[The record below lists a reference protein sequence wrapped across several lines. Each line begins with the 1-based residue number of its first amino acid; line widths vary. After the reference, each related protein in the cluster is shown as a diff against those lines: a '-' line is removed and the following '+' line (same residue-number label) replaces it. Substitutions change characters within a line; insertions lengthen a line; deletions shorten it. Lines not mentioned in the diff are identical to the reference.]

1 MSAQAEKRRGRR
13 LTRFGP
19 VDTRTL
25 VERVVD
31 TIVESAARGMI
42 LPGER
47 VIEAEVARELEIS
60 RVPVREAFR
69 HLESQGIVV
78 NTPYR
83 GMRLMEVSV
92 ERLEQTLKVR
102 IALETLAAEEVRRKA
117 VADAEVLEPL
127 EALVEEMRAAAEAE
141 DRYALARLDTD
152 FHREM
157 CIITG
162 NDVLLKAW
170 TPVSL
175 QLTIIFGLSALQ
187 KECAAIVTEHEEIL
201 EALRSPDA
209 EALAALM
216 RVHIF
221 DQGMEVDHEAFVA
234 RLLKAKGERA

>member
-1 MSAQAEKRRGRR
+1 MSAEAFKRSGAKVS
-13 LTRFGP
+13 RFGP

-31 TIVESAARGMI
+31 AIVESAARGLI
-42 LPGER
+42 LPGDR
-47 VIEAEVARELEIS
+47 VVEAEVARELNIS

-83 GMRLMEVSV
+83 GMRLMDVSV
-92 ERLEQTLKVR
+92 ERLKQTLKVR
-102 IALETLAAEEVRRKA
+102 IALETLAAEEVRQKA
-117 VADAEVLEPL
+117 QADAAVLVPL
-127 EALVEEMRAAAEAE
+127 DDLVEEMRHAAAVE

-157 CIITG
+157 CLITG

-187 KECAAIVTEHEEIL
+187 KACDTIVTEHEEIL
-201 EALRSPDA
+201 AALRNDDA
-209 EALAALM
+209 EALSALM
-216 RVHIF
+216 HVHIF
-221 DQGMEVDHEAFVA
+221 DQGMEMDHEAFVA
-234 RLLKAKGERA
+234 RLMKSKDRKA

>member
-1 MSAQAEKRRGRR
+1 MSEHAIKRSGGKV
-13 LTRFGP
+13 TRFGP

-31 TIVESAARGMI
+31 SIVEAAARGLI
-42 LPGER
+42 LPGDR
-47 VIEAEVARELEIS
+47 VVEAEVARELNIS
-60 RVPVREAFR
+60 RVPVREAFL

-83 GMRLMEVSV
+83 GMRLMDVSV
-92 ERLEQTLKVR
+92 ERIEQTLKVR
-102 IALETLAAEEVRRKA
+102 MALETLTAEEVRQKA
-117 VADAEVLEPL
+117 EAAPAVLAPL
-127 EALVEEMRAAAEAE
+127 EDLVEEMRHAAEAE

-157 CIITG
+157 CLITG

-187 KECAAIVTEHEEIL
+187 KECGAIVVEHEDIL
-201 EALRSPDA
+201 EALRSDDA
-209 EALAALM
+209 EALAEIM

-221 DQGMEVDHEAFVA
+221 DQGKEVDHESFVA
-234 RLLKAKGERA
+234 RLRQGKRPAE